1 MKRLIGFGF
10 IILLLFSCQ
19 HESLSGVVGQQFD
32 LKPDIPNESGNIDY
46 IWKIADLPETSE
58 LKINDIQL
66 SEDKAQA
73 IFIPDVKG
81 HFALQVTVWK
91 YNDKLGSFVYNF
103 DITENPAEITAEQ
116 QLNDDWLNET
126 VDEPVVVDDVEI
138 ASADET
144 AEEIASDEIIID
156 PSETVSAQE
165 EIVAEE
171 KPVDTPTQ
179 PVSKTEVNYTVQVA
193 AEPNADIALQKV
205 ERLIESGYDA
215 YYNEYLTDSN
225 QILYRIRIGKFAT
238 RSAALQ
244 AAEKIENDQGLPTWV
259 TSY

>member
-10 IILLLFSCQ
+10 IILLLFGCQ
-19 HESLSGVVGQQFD
+19 HESMSGVVGQQFD
-32 LKPDIPNESGNIDY
+32 LKPDIPNEAGNIDY

-58 LKINDIQL
+58 LKISDIQL

-91 YNDKLGSFVYNF
+91 YNDKLGAFVYNF

-116 QLNDDWLNET
+116 QSNDDWLNET

-138 ASADET
+138 AGADEPV
-144 AEEIASDEIIID
+144 EEIAPDEIIID
-156 PSETVSAQE
+156 PSATMSTQE

-179 PVSKTEVNYTVQVA
+179 PVSKTEVIYTVQVA
-193 AEPNADIALQKV
+193 AEPNVDVAIQKV
-205 ERLIESGYDA
+205 EELIDSGYDA
-215 YYNEYLTDSN
+215 YYHEYLTNSN

-238 RSAALQ
+238 RSEALL